1 LVGWQR
7 RDTDRSGPHFIERF
21 LLIRRYMRTGE
32 MASPGDGTFGVL
44 VVLDAAVV
52 LAGCRKVEHGRLLG
66 RPAGH

>member
-1 LVGWQR
+1 
-7 RDTDRSGPHFIERF
+7 
-21 LLIRRYMRTGE
+21 MRTGE

-66 RPAGH
+66 RPSGH